1 MLKYSS
7 FKISQAAA
15 KNRLPP
21 RYGILFLELGIE
33 ASSFRAMTA
42 ILNVNED
49 RFSNNG
55 FPAGDLESF
64 DFL

>member
-1 MLKYSS
+1 MEFY
-7 FKISQAAA
+7 FW
-15 KNRLPP
+15 N
-21 RYGILFLELGIE
+21 LGGLLI
-33 ASSFRAMTA
+33 RAMTA